1 MNVAGAAGERMTVLG
16 AFKRMSRSWEPRRA
30 MENNPSPS
38 YKVVIY
44 NQTYNL
50 RSDHGEEYILE
61 LAEYVDKRMNEIA
74 SASMTVDS
82 LRVAILAALQIA
94 DELYQSRREMK
105 ETDNEI
111 AERSGKYAELLDQ
124 FLRSETAEPK

>member
-1 MNVAGAAGERMTVLG
+1 MD
-16 AFKRMSRSWEPRRA
+16 
-30 MENNPSPS
+30 NNPSPN

-50 RSDHGEEYILE
+50 RSDHGEEYINE

-74 SASMTVDS
+74 RATMTVDS
-82 LRVAILAALQIA
+82 LRVAILSALQIA

-105 ETDNEI
+105 ETDDEI

-124 FLRSETAEPK
+124 FLRAEVAEPK